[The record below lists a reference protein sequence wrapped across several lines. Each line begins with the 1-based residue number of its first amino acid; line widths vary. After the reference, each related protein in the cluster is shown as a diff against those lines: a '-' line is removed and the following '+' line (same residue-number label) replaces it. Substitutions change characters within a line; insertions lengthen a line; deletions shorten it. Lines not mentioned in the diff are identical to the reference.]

1 MNKELKIREYSMIIL
16 LILTLCALI
25 SLGQVFLKTGL
36 EKFGKLTPS
45 DFFSRKIVEMIK
57 EKNLVLGVVLY
68 AISTLLWLIILSR
81 AELSFAYPLVALS
94 YLFGVIFAKIFLGES
109 ISLLRWVGAIIIIL
123 GVFFILKS

>member
-1 MNKELKIREYSMIIL
+1 MIIL
-16 LILTLCALI
+16 LILVLCALI

-45 DFFSRKIVEMIK
+45 DFFSRRIVEMIK
-57 EKNLVLGVVLY
+57 EKNLVLGVILY

-81 AELSFAYPLVALS
+81 VELSFAYPLVALS

-109 ISLLRWVGAIIIIL
+109 ISLLRWIGALIIIL